1 MIRFDSIKG
10 YTALVTGATSGIGLA
25 YSELLAQSGCKVI
38 LVSIE
43 SSVSHIATDLCNR
56 YGVESMGIELDLAH
70 EDSADKLYAW
80 CKNNGV
86 EVDILINNAGIFY
99 FKELILLPQTKVE
112 AMMNL
117 HMVTVAKLTRLFAIG
132 MCDRKR
138 GYILNMSSICAD
150 MPNPGLTMYAST
162 KAFVKSFTTSMWY
175 ELRDYGVN
183 ICCVTPGGV
192 ATGLYSVDEKWIKL
206 GLKFGVLAT
215 PENIAKRGIDA
226 MLRGRR
232 LITPYPINRFFVW
245 LVNGV
250 PTWLRMKLKR
260 KFL

>member
-1 MIRFDSIKG
+1 MRKNSDIKG
-10 YTALVTGATSGIGLA
+10 LTALVTGASSGIGLA
-25 YSELLAQSGCKVI
+25 YSELLAQMGCRVI
-38 LVSIE
+38 MVSIE
-43 SSVSHIATDLCNR
+43 PSVVTIANELGARFGVHCEGVEMDLATD
-56 YGVESMGIELDLAH
+56 S
-70 EDSADKLYAW
+70 SADKLYHW
-80 CKNNGV
+80 CCLNGY

-99 FKELILLPQTKVE
+99 FKELILLPQTKVQ

-132 MCDRKR
+132 MCQRKR

-192 ATGLYSVDEKWIKL
+192 ATALYNVDEKWMKL
-206 GLKFGVLAT
+206 GLRLGVLAT
-215 PENIAKRGIDA
+215 PKSIAKRGINA
-226 MLRGRR
+226 MFKGRR

-245 LVNGV
+245 LVNRV